1 MTNQQPTGPELP
13 TTSRQIRSLVT
24 PDGMLELSI
33 TTVDMPQPQPHEV
46 LVRIEAAPINPS
58 DLGLLLATADLESLT
73 ASGTADNPVV
83 TATIPPQTLRGLA
96 GRSGQSMPVG
106 NEGAGVVVAAGSSD
120 EAQALMGRTVAIIG
134 GATYS
139 EYRCVP
145 AALCLALPEG
155 TDPAQGASCF
165 VNPLTALGMVE
176 TMKMEGHTGLVH
188 TAAASNLGQMLQRI
202 CVADGVPL
210 VNIVRK
216 TEQEELLRGIGATHV
231 CNSSSPTFMEDLTSA
246 LVETGATLA
255 FDAIGGG
262 RQAGQ
267 ILACME
273 AAANATATEYSR
285 YGSTVHKQVYIYGG
299 LDRGPTEFNRNFG
312 MAWGIGGWL
321 LTPFLGK
328 LGLEGMLRLR
338 ARVVDELTTTFAS
351 HYTDEVSLTDALRLD
366 AIKAYA
372 RQATGQKFLIRPTR

>member
-1 MTNQQPTGPELP
+1 MNSLP
-13 TTSRQIRSLVT
+13 TTKREIRSLVT
-24 PDGMLELSI
+24 PDGTLELSI
-33 TTVDMPQPQPHEV
+33 ASVEMPEPQPHEV

-58 DLGLLLATADLESLT
+58 DLGLLLATADLESAT
-73 ASGTADNPVV
+73 ASGTSDSPVV

-134 GATYS
+134 GATYT

-145 AALCLALPEG
+145 AALCLALPDG
-155 TDPAQGASCF
+155 TEPAQGASCF

-202 CVADGVPL
+202 CLADGVPL

-216 TEQEELLRGIGATHV
+216 TEQEDLLRGIGATHV
-231 CNSSSPTFMEDLTSA
+231 CNSSSPTFMEDLTNA
-246 LVETGATLA
+246 LVDTGATLA

-262 RQAGQ
+262 RQVGQ

-328 LGLEGMLRLR
+328 LGLEGLLRLR
-338 ARVVDELTTTFAS
+338 ARVVAELTTTFAS
-351 HYTDEVSLTDALRLD
+351 HYTDEVSLSGALDLD
-366 AIKAYA
+366 AIKTYA
-372 RQATGQKFLIRPTR
+372 RQATGQKFLIRPTL